1 VHLIDRMDD
10 EIDELI
16 GLMKKQFIDMRTDY
30 SN

>member
-1 VHLIDRMDD
+1 MDD